1 MQWLESLPGF
11 FVRNSTGPDCGLPIG
26 TGRHSLIVRYVRT
39 NTFDPNSDKH
49 LHLFSHT
56 QWLPHTVAVQWIYL
70 VYRAVVFFYFLVW
83 LVAINI
89 NESSPN
95 ILIYLTQWSFIT
107 FNAYLLL
114 SLLTTIINFIL
125 VYVSPKKK
133 RVTSSLDID
142 DDDDDDDVRRC
153 GCSSTED
160 QTTVCDKLT
169 WFMFL
174 IGTEST
180 FLTVLLFWILIGDNT
195 EIGISVTVNIHLH
208 VLNGAVALLEVWIT
222 GLPIHLLHFIYIL
235 LFGSTYAVFT
245 GVHYSV
251 NGTGYD
257 DERYIYPVLDYG
269 SNLGSAIGTILICV
283 LVVCPLVHLFF
294 YLQYLLRH
302 WLTTHLQRHV
312 NLYHRYFDHVDLS
325 APIPVLYLPAG
336 ANSPMYT

>member
-1 MQWLESLPGF
+1 M
-11 FVRNSTGPDCGLPIG
+11 T
-26 TGRHSLIVRYVRT
+26 
-39 NTFDPNSDKH
+39 
-49 LHLFSHT
+49 
-56 QWLPHTVAVQWIYL
+56 VQWIYL

-89 NESSPN
+89 NVSSPN
-95 ILIYLTQWSFIT
+95 ILIYLTQWSFIS

-125 VYVSPKKK
+125 VYVSPKRK

-142 DDDDDDDVRRC
+142 DDDDDDDVRKC

-180 FLTVLLFWILIGDNT
+180 FLTVLLFWILIGNNT
-195 EIGISVTVNIHLH
+195 EIGISVTVNVHLH

-257 DERYIYPVLDYG
+257 DE
-269 SNLGSAIGTILICV
+269 
-283 LVVCPLVHLFF
+283 
-294 YLQYLLRH
+294 
-302 WLTTHLQRHV
+302 
-312 NLYHRYFDHVDLS
+312 
-325 APIPVLYLPAG
+325 
-336 ANSPMYT
+336 